1 MAEKGTWP
9 EFEFACNGGG
19 GCVIVRHVRGA
30 VVISDSKNPWQP
42 ALVFSRKEYADFRRR
57 VRGGSWPRILLR
69 YAASALRSVALIL
82 QYAKG

>member
-1 MAEKGTWP
+1 
-9 EFEFACNGGG
+9 
-19 GCVIVRHVRGA
+19 
-30 VVISDSKNPWQP
+30 
-42 ALVFSRKEYADFRRR
+42 VFSRKEYADFRRR